1 MTKIIN
7 NNLWSPV
14 PWGWGCNGCNGGN
27 NLLNDLFGCQIMF
40 GMMNNMF
47 SNLFAPQQKQQRQ
60 QTYNPYGSFYPGLS
74 LGATQ
79 GNTNT
84 TYEEY
89 MERMQAQND
98 LAQLKQTW
106 NEFKFSNIGGKFQAV
121 LKADKSVILDGDTT
135 DELMSNII
143 GYVNEN
149 PAQFKTKEK
158 EGAGGLDESSDGN
171 EAAAGNDTGDGNVAG
186 AGTGTGAGDG
196 NAAGA
201 GTGTGA
207 GDGAGAVNGNVS
219 GARSFKRATLDNNKY
234 HWSTYKQLD
243 HNSKKLFEVGMT
255 AEQVLYKS
263 IPAAKNWSQG
273 DKDKY
278 IQYIKDVNPTA
289 IDKDGK
295 VVNLD
300 KLDLILVNQKSEQK
314 TLKQTMALQPGS
326 SCVYDF
332 YDKDGNKISEKDFAS
347 KYPRTYLGKVA
358 TLKKKYWAPEDLR
371 YALEL
376 YDQYIGGVRVG
387 EDTNGNITRSIT
399 KNNFKK
405 FEIRND
411 NDGTH
416 LWCDFKGYRSIY
428 ANYTFNANNKGYFY
442 GCLSDYYSEADLCHL
457 SKSEQEKRKLTK
469 EQINK
474 QLYSK

>member
-14 PWGWGCNGCNGGN
+14 PWGWGCNGCDGGN
-27 NLLNDLFGCQIMF
+27 NWLNKMLGYQMLF
-40 GMMNNMF
+40 GMMNNM
-47 SNLFAPQQKQQRQ
+47 SNWFAPQQRQQTQ
-60 QTYNPYGSFYPGLS
+60 QTYNPYYGSIYPGLS

-79 GNTNT
+79 GNTST
-84 TYEEY
+84 SYEDY
-89 MERMQAQND
+89 MDRMQAQND
-98 LAQLKQTW
+98 LAQMKQTW
-106 NEFKFSNIGGKFQAV
+106 NEFKISNIGGKYQAI
-121 LKADKSVILDGDTT
+121 LKNDKTVILNGDTT
-135 DELMSNII
+135 DELNSNII
-143 GYVNEN
+143 AYVQEN
-149 PAQFKTKEK
+149 PAQFKAKEK
-158 EGAGGLDESSDGN
+158 EGAGGLDESGDGN
-171 EAAAGNDTGDGNVAG
+171 EAAAGNDTGDGNVA
-186 AGTGTGAGDG
+186 GAGDG

-207 GDGAGAVNGNVS
+207 GDGAGAGNGNVS

-234 HWSTYKQLD
+234 HWSTYKQLN

-263 IPAAKNWSQG
+263 IPAAKNWSQE

-314 TLKQTMALQPGS
+314 TLKQTMALKPGS

-416 LWCDFKGYRSIY
+416 LWCDFKGYRGIY
-428 ANYTFNANNKGYFY
+428 ANKTFDANKNGYFY

>member
-27 NLLNDLFGCQIMF
+27 NWLNNLFGYPMMF

-47 SNLFAPQQKQQRQ
+47 SNLFAPQQRQQRQ

-89 MERMQAQND
+89 MEKMQAQND

-106 NEFKFSNIGGKFQAV
+106 SEFRFSNIGGKYQAV
-121 LKADKSVILDGDTT
+121 LKADKSVILNGDTP

-158 EGAGGLDESSDGN
+158 EGAGGVDETGG
-171 EAAAGNDTGDGNVAG
+171 EAGADAVDDTGNDTGDGN
-186 AGTGTGAGDG
+186 GDG
-196 NAAGA
+196 NGD
-201 GTGTGA
+201 
-207 GDGAGAVNGNVS
+207 DGAVQHKVKKGWYVATKASNP
-219 GARSFKRATLDNNKY
+219 SFQKAITYNELSKEPAKAADKATDALISAWGSFGGTVK
-234 HWSTYKQLD
+234 KAEL
-243 HNSKKLFEVGMT
+243 KKLLIKHNPSIFDKNGKLKDGANMNLFDVPT
-255 AEQVLYKS
+255 ADW
-263 IPAAKNWSQG
+263 AKNNGLCNTS
-273 DKDKY
+273 
-278 IQYIKDVNPTA
+278 A
-289 IDKDGK
+289 
-295 VVNLD
+295 
-300 KLDLILVNQKSEQK
+300 QKE
-314 TLKQTMALQPGS
+314 LKQTMALKPGS
-326 SCVYDF
+326 SCVYEF
-332 YDKDGNKISEKDFAS
+332 YDKNGNKISEKDFAS
-347 KYPRTYLGKVA
+347 QYPRTYLGQVA

-376 YDQYIGGVRVG
+376 YDQYIGGIRVG
-387 EDTNGNITRSIT
+387 QDTNGNTTTNIT

-405 FEIRND
+405 FEVRND
-411 NDGTH
+411 TEGTH
-416 LWCDFKGYRSIY
+416 LWCDFKGYRGIY
-428 ANYTFNANNKGYFY
+428 ANYTYDAVGENKNYFY
-442 GCLSDYYSEADLCHL
+442 GCLSDYYTKADLCHL
-457 SKSEQEKRKLTK
+457 DESEQAKRKLTK
-469 EQINK
+469 AQINK
-474 QLYSK
+474 QLFSN

>member
-27 NLLNDLFGCQIMF
+27 NWLNNLFGYQMMF

-47 SNLFAPQQKQQRQ
+47 SNLFAPQQRQ

-158 EGAGGLDESSDGN
+158 EGAGGVDEAGAGDGTV
-171 EAAAGNDTGDGNVAG
+171 AGTGDDAVAGTGNDTGDGNEDK
-186 AGTGTGAGDG
+186 GT
-196 NAAGA
+196 
-201 GTGTGA
+201 
-207 GDGAGAVNGNVS
+207 V
-219 GARSFKRATLDNNKY
+219 KR
-234 HWSTYKQLD
+234 
-243 HNSKKLFEVGMT
+243 
-255 AEQVLYKS
+255 QVKRD
-263 IPAAKNWSQG
+263 W
-273 DKDKY
+273 Y
-278 IQYIKDVNPTA
+278 I
-289 IDKDGK
+289 
-295 VVNLD
+295 
-300 KLDLILVNQKSEQK
+300 
-314 TLKQTMALQPGS
+314 
-326 SCVYDF
+326 
-332 YDKDGNKISEKDFAS
+332 AS
-347 KYPRTYLGKVA
+347 
-358 TLKKKYWAPEDLR
+358 
-371 YALEL
+371 
-376 YDQYIGGVRVG
+376 
-387 EDTNGNITRSIT
+387 
-399 KNNFKK
+399 
-405 FEIRND
+405 
-411 NDGTH
+411 
-416 LWCDFKGYRSIY
+416 
-428 ANYTFNANNKGYFY
+428 NANNADFRKAVTYEALSKTRDKAADKAADALIKAWGKFGKTVNKKELIKSLIQNNKSIFDNNGKLKDGANMNLFDVPTTDWAKKHDLCKTSAQKAKISNTGRYCKGELKLWTGYTCETNYIKWNNNNMIYKSGKGYDADSDLVLLIGGNHYRINGEDFY
-442 GCLSDYYSEADLCHL
+442 KALGLRDDSIWSQMAGGNSNIIDPKTGQFKTDGTWPENGFKLSCVKEGNNRTTNLKDS
-457 SKSEQEKRKLTK
+457 KLTVENNK
-469 EQINK
+469 VVLIVGTNRFLMDNVMNGTIPCNQINGNK
-474 QLYSK
+474 NNRYAES

>member
-14 PWGWGCNGCNGGN
+14 PWGWGCNGCNGCNGGN
-27 NLLNDLFGCQIMF
+27 NWLNNLFGCQMMF

-47 SNLFAPQQKQQRQ
+47 SNLFAPQQRQQRQ

-158 EGAGGLDESSDGN
+158 EGAGGVDETGG
-171 EAAAGNDTGDGNVAG
+171 EAGDDAVADTGNDTGDGNEDK
-186 AGTGTGAGDG
+186 GTVKRKVKRDWYIASNAKNEDFRKAVTYEALSQTPNEAADKAADALIKAWGDFG
-196 NAAGA
+196 KTVNKKELIKSLIQNNKSIFDNNGKLK
-201 GTGTGA
+201 
-207 GDGAGAVNGNVS
+207 DGANMN
-219 GARSFKRATLDNNKY
+219 
-234 HWSTYKQLD
+234 
-243 HNSKKLFEVGMT
+243 LF
-255 AEQVLYKS
+255 
-263 IPAAKNWSQG
+263 
-273 DKDKY
+273 
-278 IQYIKDVNPTA
+278 DVPTA
-289 IDKDGK
+289 DWAKK
-295 VVNLD
+295 H
-300 KLDLILVNQKSEQK
+300 DLCK
-314 TLKQTMALQPGS
+314 TSAPKELKQTMALKHGS
-326 SCVYDF
+326 SCVYEF
-332 YDKDGNKISEKDFAS
+332 YDKNGNKISEKDFAS
-347 KYPRTYLGKVA
+347 QYPRTYLGQVA

-376 YDQYIGGVRVG
+376 YDQYIGGIRVG
-387 EDTNGNITRSIT
+387 QDTNGNTTTNIT

-405 FEIRND
+405 FEVRND
-411 NDGTH
+411 NEGTH
-416 LWCDFKGYRSIY
+416 LWCDFKGYRGIY
-428 ANYTFNANNKGYFY
+428 ANYTYDAVGEHKDYFY
-442 GCLSDYYSEADLCHL
+442 GCLSDYYTKADLCHL
-457 SKSEQEKRKLTK
+457 DESEQAKRKLTK
-469 EQINK
+469 AQINK
-474 QLYSK
+474 QLFSN

>member
-27 NLLNDLFGCQIMF
+27 NWLNNLFGYQMMF

-47 SNLFAPQQKQQRQ
+47 SNLFAPQQRQQRQ

-158 EGAGGLDESSDGN
+158 EGAGGVDEAGAGDGTV
-171 EAAAGNDTGDGNVAG
+171 AGTGDDAVAGTGNDTGDGNEDK
-186 AGTGTGAGDG
+186 GTVKRKVKRDWYIASNAKNEDFRKAVTYEALSQTPNEAADKAADALIKAWGDFG
-196 NAAGA
+196 K
-201 GTGTGA
+201 T
-207 GDGAGAVNGNVS
+207 VNKKELIKS
-219 GARSFKRATLDNNKY
+219 LIQNNK
-234 HWSTYKQLD
+234 SIFDK
-243 HNSKKLFEVGMT
+243 NGKLKEGADMNLF
-255 AEQVLYKS
+255 
-263 IPAAKNWSQG
+263 
-273 DKDKY
+273 
-278 IQYIKDVNPTA
+278 DVPTA
-289 IDKDGK
+289 DWAKK
-295 VVNLD
+295 HVLCKTNA
-300 KLDLILVNQKSEQK
+300 QKE
-314 TLKQTMALQPGS
+314 LKQTMALKPGS
-326 SCVYDF
+326 SCVYEF
-332 YDKDGNKISEKDFAS
+332 YDKNGNKISEKDFAS
-347 KYPRTYLGKVA
+347 QYPRTYLGQVA
-358 TLKKKYWAPEDLR
+358 TLKKKYWEPEDLR
-371 YALEL
+371 HALEL
-376 YDQYIGGVRVG
+376 YDQYIGGIRVG
-387 EDTNGNITRSIT
+387 QDTNGNTTTSIT

-405 FEIRND
+405 FEVRKD
-411 NDGTH
+411 NEGTH
-416 LWCDFKGYRSIY
+416 LWCDFKGYRGIY
-428 ANYTFNANNKGYFY
+428 ANYTYDAVGDKKDYFY
-442 GCLSDYYSEADLCHL
+442 GCLSDYYTKADLCHL
-457 SKSEQEKRKLTK
+457 DEREQEKRKLKK
-469 EQINK
+469 EQIK
-474 QLYSK
+474 QQLYSN